1 MNPKRIFSA
10 DRDTTG
16 GKIIPQSQKC
26 KIKMH
31 SLGCEWGSNSKEDRQ
46 AGQQESNSKED
57 RQVGQ
62 QESNPKEDRK
72 GRSARKANKK
82 ISKETKKGVFDA
94 ETEECTA

>member
-46 AGQQESNSKED
+46 VGQQGSNSKED
-57 RQVGQ
+57 QQVGQ

-82 ISKETKKGVFDA
+82 GKQENQQGNQERSI
-94 ETEECTA
+94 

>member
-16 GKIIPQSQKC
+16 GKIIPQFQKC

-46 AGQQESNSKED
+46 
-57 RQVGQ
+57 VGQ
-62 QESNPKEDRK
+62 QGSNPKEDRK
-72 GRSARKANKK
+72 ERSARKANKK
-82 ISKETKKGVFDA
+82 ISKETRKGVFDA

>member
-46 AGQQESNSKED
+46 
-57 RQVGQ
+57 VGQ
-62 QESNPKEDRK
+62 QGSNSKEDRK

-82 ISKETKKGVFDA
+82 ISRKTRKGVFDA

>member
-10 DRDTTG
+10 ERDTTG

-31 SLGCEWGSNSKEDRQ
+31 SLGCE
-46 AGQQESNSKED
+46 QESNS
-57 RQVGQ
+57 
-62 QESNPKEDRK
+62 KEDRK

-82 ISKETKKGVFDA
+82 ISRETKKGVFDA

>member
-10 DRDTTG
+10 DRDTTV
-16 GKIIPQSQKC
+16 GKTIPQSQKC

-46 AGQQESNSKED
+46 
-57 RQVGQ
+57 VGQ
-62 QESNPKEDRK
+62 QGSNPKEDRK

>member
-46 AGQQESNSKED
+46 
-57 RQVGQ
+57 VGQ

-82 ISKETKKGVFDA
+82 ISKETRKGVLDA